1 MFAVLTAPQPPP
13 PVVQPDGVTEASY
26 SAGAYDW
33 PSDSDGSDRLAW
45 RRLTETSAS
54 TNQEGVAVLRSTPDA
69 GEGKPPRGF
78 KMWWRDPSGVVED
91 LDKFSSLYVR
101 VHGCV

>member
-1 MFAVLTAPQPPP
+1 MRHGFLLRA
-13 PVVQPDGVTEASY
+13 
-26 SAGAYDW
+26 AGAALLLAFVAR
-33 PSDSDGSDRLAW
+33 PARAARDGNAPW
-45 RRLTETSAS
+45 
-54 TNQEGVAVLRSTPDA
+54 